1 MGKIKLSELNQALSA
16 DELAMIKNASD
27 MPITYDEDSPV
38 STPEMLEQFRAVA
51 KSRRQSR
58 RKQVLSIRVSEDT
71 MTKAKSLGD
80 GYSGILSRMLEY
92 CLNNPSI
99 IKKCL

>member
-1 MGKIKLSELNQALSA
+1 MGRIKLSELNQVLSD
-16 DELAMIKNASD
+16 DEIAMIKKASD
-27 MPITYDEDSPV
+27 MPITYDEDSPE
-38 STPEMLEQFRAVA
+38 STPEMLKEFRAVA
-51 KSRRQSR
+51 KARRQSR

-71 MTKAKSLGD
+71 MTKAKSLGE
-80 GYSGILSRMLEY
+80 GYSGILSRMIEY